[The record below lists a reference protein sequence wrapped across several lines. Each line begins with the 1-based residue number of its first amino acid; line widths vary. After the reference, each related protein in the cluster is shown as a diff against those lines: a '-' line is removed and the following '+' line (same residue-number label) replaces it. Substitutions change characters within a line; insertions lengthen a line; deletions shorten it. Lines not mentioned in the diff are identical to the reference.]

1 MAKRKST
8 KLTGPALIRHL
19 ESELQRRG
27 NELKALRQH
36 AEDVRVELKAA
47 REDAEAF
54 KEYCEER
61 VRWFKDRNAR
71 MVRAWQQNAAKLEQA
86 QSLATSLFTPEPVG
100 FSDGYK
106 LPVSSFE
113 SWIGRRISAR
123 VQRPPNA
130 IEQDTGQD
138 MDTDT

>member
-1 MAKRKST
+1 MARRST
-8 KLTGPALIRHL
+8 AKLTGPALIRHL

-27 NELKALRQH
+27 AELKALRGEAADLRTELTATEQE
-36 AEDVRVELKAA
+36 AED
-47 REDAEAF
+47 F

-106 LPVSSFE
+106 SPVSSFE